1 MNTFTMLEAIEIQ
14 SEQLSKWANVLK
26 PEVYEAMVNW
36 ALLMNKHVKTPE
48 QVRKGTD
55 LDRFVA
61 NYMNGDTRQSF
72 FAPWLGKVV
81 KH

>member
-1 MNTFTMLEAIEIQ
+1 MFTFTMSDALEIQ
-14 SEQLSKWANVLK
+14 VEQFAKWSKVLK
-26 PEVYEAMVNW
+26 PEVSIAMHEWLMV
-36 ALLMNKHVKTPE
+36 MNKHVKTPE
-48 QVRKGTD
+48 QVRRGTD
-55 LDRFVA
+55 LDQFVA